1 MVRVRCRSG
10 QERLEQRLQG
20 GEETQSFEVKAAM
33 AWDVKTLV
41 KDILTMANVR
51 DGGSILIGVVD
62 KTFARQGV
70 SADQRATYVVD
81 VMRDQLTKYADPHV
95 DISVSFPVDRRGK
108 QYVAIRVMPFREI
121 PVISRFSSLECG
133 LRAATIYYR
142 NSNRR
147 PESAPV
153 SNSYDMRDIITVAAM
168 RTRQRLL
175 NLGAEPTATE
185 PTLQAIL
192 GEELGGL

>member
-1 MVRVRCRSG
+1 
-10 QERLEQRLQG
+10 
-20 GEETQSFEVKAAM
+20 M
-33 AWDVKTLV
+33 AWDVKILV
-41 KDILTMANVR
+41 KDILAMANVQ

-62 KTFARQGV
+62 KTFERQGV

-95 DISVSFPVDRRGK
+95 DISVSFPVDRQGK

-121 PVISRFSSLECG
+121 PVISRISSLECG

-175 NLGAEPTATE
+175 NLGAEPAASE

-192 GEELGGL
+192 DEELGGL